1 MDGCFFPY
9 LLIIPEY
16 FSLISLPLSYLVNL
30 PKCPPR
36 KSRCNMDELEK
47 LTCYREKIIILISL
61 PLSYLD
67 NLPEISFFNDF
78 KEYRFYRERKSTC
91 DREEILCF
99 LNIFLHFPFFFFFF
113 SLFSFPLLSL
123 LISLPCGSYF
133 DFFSPPPAGGE
144 KARIYCPECHRK
156 FKFPYLS

>member
-67 NLPEISFFNDF
+67 NLPEISFF
-78 KEYRFYRERKSTC
+78 
-91 DREEILCF
+91 
-99 LNIFLHFPFFFFFF
+99 
-113 SLFSFPLLSL
+113 
-123 LISLPCGSYF
+123 
-133 DFFSPPPAGGE
+133 
-144 KARIYCPECHRK
+144 
-156 FKFPYLS
+156 